1 MKKSKCE
8 IVEVTRR
15 REENEKEGRIR
26 VMRKRVKERKEM
38 NAVNNVSW

>member
-15 REENEKEGRIR
+15 REENEKE
-26 VMRKRVKERKEM
+26 RKRVKERKEM